1 MLRWK
6 KTITDIMSHNHSHH
20 HHEVKSYNKAF
31 AVGVVLNTLFV
42 IIEVTYGFFANSLAL
57 IADAGHNLSDVT
69 SLLLAWG
76 ASILASK
83 KATRNRT
90 YGFRKTTIFASLISS
105 ILLLGTVAII
115 IWEAIERFQNPHP
128 VQGTTIIIVAAIG
141 IVINTA
147 TALLF
152 VRGQKHDLNLRGAF
166 LHMAADAA
174 VSLGVVI
181 AGAVFI
187 YTGWHW
193 IDPVISLLIVAVIFI
208 SSWGLFK
215 DSVIYALDFVPKSI
229 DSKGIEKYLLGL
241 EKVLSV
247 HDLHI
252 WALSTTETA
261 LTAHLIINDEK
272 LDNEL
277 LFAIQKHLHDHFDI
291 EHSTI
296 QMESL
301 SASSLCQ
308 LKDVC

>member
-1 MLRWK
+1 
-6 KTITDIMSHNHSHH
+6 MSHHHHH

-31 AVGVVLNTLFV
+31 ATGVILNTVFV
-42 IIEVTYGFFANSLAL
+42 IIEVVYGFLADSLAL

-83 KATRNRT
+83 NATRNRT

-105 ILLLGTVAII
+105 VVLLATVILL
-115 IWEAIERFQNPHP
+115 IWEAVERLQSPRP
-128 VQGTTIIIVAAIG
+128 VQGMTIIIVAAIG
-141 IVINTA
+141 IIINTA
-147 TALLF
+147 TALMF
-152 VRGQKHDLNLRGAF
+152 VKGQKHDLNLRGAF

-181 AGAVFI
+181 AGVVFL

-193 IDPVISLLIVAVIFI
+193 IDPLISLLIIVVIFI

-215 DSVIYALDFVPKSI
+215 DSVIYALDFVPNNI
-229 DSKGIEKYLLGL
+229 DSKGIEKYLSELD
-241 EKVLSV
+241 KVHSL

-261 LTAHLIINDEK
+261 LTAHLIIKGDK
-272 LDNEL
+272 LDNEM
-277 LFAIQKHLHDHFDI
+277 LFDIQKHLHDHFDI

-296 QMESL
+296 QMESN
-301 SASSLCQ
+301 SDDNHCF
-308 LKDVC
+308 LKKGC